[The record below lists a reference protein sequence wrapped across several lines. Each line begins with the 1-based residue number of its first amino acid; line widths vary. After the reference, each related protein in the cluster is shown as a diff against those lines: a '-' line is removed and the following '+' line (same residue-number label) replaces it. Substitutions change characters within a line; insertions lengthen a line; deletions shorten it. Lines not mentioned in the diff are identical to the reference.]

1 MIGAQAGPDQYEKIL
16 SYIDIGGQEGA
27 RVRAGGAARK
37 VAGLPGGYY
46 IQPTILEGSNT
57 MRVFQEEIFGPVVSV
72 TRFDTVDEAV
82 RIANDTKNLLVSHPP
97 RGQGLF

>member
-1 MIGAQAGPDQYEKIL
+1 
-16 SYIDIGGQEGA
+16 
-27 RVRAGGAARK
+27 
-37 VAGLPGGYY
+37 
-46 IQPTILEGSNT
+46 

-97 RGQGLF
+97 RGRGLF